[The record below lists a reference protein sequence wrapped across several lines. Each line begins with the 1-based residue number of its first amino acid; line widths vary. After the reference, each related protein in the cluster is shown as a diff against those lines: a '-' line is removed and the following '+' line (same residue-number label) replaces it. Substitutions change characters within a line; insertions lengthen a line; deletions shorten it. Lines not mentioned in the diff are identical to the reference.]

1 VTTAGGAVAP
11 RHAARAPQIPE
22 HWLYLGPALLWFLAF
37 SVFPLIYTVNV
48 SLRDWGSADRPFVG
62 LAHYAEML
70 GDESLHESLRI
81 TGVFA
86 LGAVSLSFVLGF
98 AIAMLLA
105 NEDLWGK
112 TFFRSVL
119 ILPYVISDVVVG
131 TSFRVMFHPILGV
144 VNYVLGTQGTDWF
157 GSPDLALFSITMAVV
172 WHLTPFFAIILLAG
186 LLSLPKEPFEAAR
199 IDGAGAWHLFRYL
212 TLPLMRPVCQVALL
226 MGVIDVLKVFA
237 IVYTTTQG
245 GPARL
250 TEVVGMYVFRT
261 SFRFYRLD
269 YGSAMAVVLVIAIA
283 LLAFLMMKALS
294 ANRRAALAPSAGGRP

>member
-1 VTTAGGAVAP
+1 VTAAGGLVAHQAAKGP
-11 RHAARAPQIPE
+11 RIPE
-22 HWLYLGPALLWFLAF
+22 PWLYLGPALLWFVAF
-37 SVFPLIYTVNV
+37 SVFPLVYTLNV
-48 SLRDWGSADRPFVG
+48 SLRDWASPDHAFVG

-70 GDESLHESLRI
+70 GDDSLHRSLRI

-86 LGAVSLSFVLGF
+86 FFAVSLSFVLGF
-98 AIAMLLA
+98 AIALLLA
-105 NEDLWGK
+105 NEELWGK

-131 TSFRVMFHPILGV
+131 ISFRLMFHPILGV
-144 VNYVLGTQGTDWF
+144 MNYVMGTTGTDWF
-157 GSPDLALFSITMAVV
+157 GSPDLALASITAVVV

-186 LLSLPKEPFEAAR
+186 LLSLPKEPYEAAR
-199 IDGAGAWHLFRYL
+199 IDGAGTFALFRYL

-237 IVYTTTQG
+237 IVYTTTDG

-261 SFRFYRLD
+261 GFRFYRLD
-269 YGSAMAVVLVIAIA
+269 YASAMAVVVVILISI
-283 LLAFLMMKALS
+283 LAFLTMKALS
-294 ANRRAALAPSAGGRP
+294 ENRRAAVAPPAGSKR